1 MAKIGNALEETM
13 GRLDGKVGV
22 VTGSSSG
29 IGAAIAKGLAAEGM
43 TVMLAARR
51 RDRLEELQKTIE
63 SSGGKARI
71 CATDITNEEDVYCLF
86 HAVNNEFARL
96 DLLVNCAGIADH
108 TPTDQLDFARWQE
121 IVATNLSSVFLC
133 SKQAL
138 RLMKPQKRGR
148 IINIGSISAKMPR
161 PNAIGYT
168 ATKFA
173 VEGMTRSLALDG
185 REFGITASVVH
196 PGATVSELA
205 PGMAER
211 PAEQMAQAEEVAAVI
226 VLMASMPDTTNML
239 DTTILPIAQPFL
251 GRG

>member
-1 MAKIGNALEETM
+1 M
-13 GRLDGKVGV
+13 GRLEGKVGV
-22 VTGSSSG
+22 VTGASSG
-29 IGAAIAKGLAAEGM
+29 IGTAIARGLAAEGM
-43 TVMLAARR
+43 SVMLAARR
-51 RDRLEELQKTIE
+51 RDRLEELQKSIE
-63 SSGGKARI
+63 STGGKARI
-71 CATDITNEEDVYCLF
+71 CATDVTNEEDVFCLF

-108 TPTDQLDFARWQE
+108 TPTDQLEFARWQE

-138 RLMKPQKRGR
+138 RLMKPRKRGR

-173 VEGMTRSLALDG
+173 VEGLTRSLALDG
-185 REFGITASVVH
+185 REFGITASIVH

-205 PGMAER
+205 PNMADR
-211 PAEQMAQAEEVAAVI
+211 PAEQMAQPEEVAAVV

-239 DTTILPIAQPFL
+239 DTTILPIGQPFL